1 MTDKLFFKST
11 HGLRVQK
18 IVKKKKEMK
27 KSNPNDYTGPSGISR
42 ANQSKRVAFADTY
55 ESGA

>member
-27 KSNPNDYTGPSGISR
+27 KSNPNDYTGPSGISMT
-42 ANQSKRVAFADTY
+42 NQSKRVAFADTY